1 MTNEGTASL
10 AAPAPP
16 APPLPA
22 RASVIARVADKGSVS
37 FVGMAALGATF
48 VGFLSYG
55 RDPDVLTTS
64 VAIVATFIGTWIALY
79 VLHIAL
85 RLTMMIAKVA
95 VPVAGLLLLGCV
107 LDWQWAESF
116 VDWLGWLS
124 SKGAEAADQ
133 RLTEW
138 RTGTQ

>member
-1 MTNEGTASL
+1 MTNNGTVAMAA

-16 APPLPA
+16 PPVAARIAP
-22 RASVIARVADKGSVS
+22 RVLKSDSVS
-37 FVGMAALGATF
+37 FFGMAALGATF

-64 VAIVATFIGTWIALY
+64 FAAGATFIGTWVALY
-79 VLHIAL
+79 ALHIAL
-85 RLTMMIAKVA
+85 RLTVMIAKVA
-95 VPVAGLLLLGCV
+95 VPLGALLLLGCV
-107 LDWQWAESF
+107 LDWQWAESA
-116 VDWLGWLS
+116 VDWLSWLS

-138 RTGTQ
+138 RNQ

>member
-1 MTNEGTASL
+1 MTNEGTVSMAV
-10 AAPAPP
+10 PV
-16 APPLPA
+16 PPLPA
-22 RASVIARVADKGSVS
+22 PVAVRAAGKGSAS

-64 VAIVATFIGTWIALY
+64 FAAAATFIGVWVALY

-85 RLTMMIAKVA
+85 RLTVIIAKVA

-107 LDWQWAESF
+107 LDWQWAESV
-116 VDWLGWLS
+116 VDCLGRLS

-138 RTGTQ
+138 RTQ

>member
-1 MTNEGTASL
+1 MTNERSESL
-10 AAPAPP
+10 AVPAPSLS
-16 APPLPA
+16 APVRL
-22 RASVIARVADKGSVS
+22 RAGGKGAVS

-48 VGFLSYG
+48 VGFLSYW
-55 RDPDVLTTS
+55 REPDVLATS
-64 VAIVATFIGTWIALY
+64 FAAGATFIAIWVALY
-79 VLHIAL
+79 ALHIAL
-85 RLTMMIAKVA
+85 RLTVIIAKVV

-116 VDWLGWLS
+116 VDCLGRLS

-138 RTGTQ
+138 RTQ